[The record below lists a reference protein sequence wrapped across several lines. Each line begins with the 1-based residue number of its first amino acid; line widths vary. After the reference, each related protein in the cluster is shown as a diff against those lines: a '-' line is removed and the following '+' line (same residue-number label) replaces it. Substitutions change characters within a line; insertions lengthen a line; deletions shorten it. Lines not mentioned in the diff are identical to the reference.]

1 MQSPYA
7 SVSKKRRAAV
17 LPPVG
22 PNAFDF
28 FLPCPRGLETALA
41 DEVTLL
47 AAHSP
52 TLRAGT
58 PAPGGLPV
66 QGSLLDAM
74 RLNLHCRLPSR
85 VLLLGG
91 TCGYADAEDIYHLA
105 RDLAWETWF
114 DVTQALRV
122 DVTAERSPLESIKF
136 AALRVKDGICDRF
149 RALTGERPDVDT
161 AHPDV
166 RIHLHLR
173 EADALLYLDTSGEPL
188 FKRGWRS
195 EHGAAPL
202 KEHLAAGLLK
212 LSGWTPGD
220 VLFDPLCGSG
230 TLVIEAAQMAANRA
244 PGLGRSFG
252 FEVLRGFDLDAW
264 NALRE
269 SARQA
274 VRPVAPGQF
283 FAADIDPVNVRM
295 TLDNAR
301 RAGVDG
307 TIAAQAGD
315 VIAAVPPVDAAAL
328 ATGQSAWLISNPP
341 YDERIAPEGAAAD
354 DFAPQLAHTLKQ
366 RFAGWHV
373 ALLAAD
379 LHWDRAL
386 RLKPRRRI
394 VVFNGPIE
402 CRLMLFEMVA
412 GSARGHGQRT
422 GSRSARGQV

>member
-1 MQSPYA
+1 MQSPYS
-7 SVSKKRRAAV
+7 SVYKKRLPAAQA
-17 LPPVG
+17 PAG

-41 DEVTLL
+41 EEVTAL
-47 AAHSP
+47 AAGSP

-58 PAPGGLPV
+58 PTPGGLPV
-66 QGSLLDAM
+66 QGDLTDAM
-74 RLNLHCRLPSR
+74 RLNLHCRIPSR

-91 TCGYADAEDIYHLA
+91 SCGYADAEDIYHLA
-105 RDLAWETWF
+105 RDLAWEKWF

-212 LSGWTPGD
+212 LSGWTPAN

-244 PGLGRSFG
+244 PGLDRRFG
-252 FEVLRGFDLDAW
+252 FEALRGFDAKIWATLCEQA
-264 NALRE
+264 
-269 SARQA
+269 QHA
-274 VRPVAPGQF
+274 VRPLPPGQF
-283 FAADIDPVNVRM
+283 FAADIDPVNVHM

-301 RAGVDG
+301 RAGVG
-307 TIAAQAGD
+307 EAIAAQQGD
-315 VIAAVPPVDAAAL
+315 VIEAMPPVDAAAL
-328 ATGQSAWLISNPP
+328 PAGQRAWLISNPP
-341 YDERIAPEGAAAD
+341 YDERIAPEGEAAD
-354 DFAPQLAHTLKQ
+354 DFAPQLARTLKQ

-373 ALLAAD
+373 GLLAAD

-394 VVFNGPIE
+394 VLFNGTIE
-402 CRLMLFEMVA
+402 CRLMLFDMVA
-412 GSARGHGQRT
+412 GSARG
-422 GSRSARGQV
+422 

>member
-1 MQSPYA
+1 
-7 SVSKKRRAAV
+7 
-17 LPPVG
+17 
-22 PNAFDF
+22 
-28 FLPCPRGLETALA
+28 
-41 DEVTLL
+41 
-47 AAHSP
+47 
-52 TLRAGT
+52 
-58 PAPGGLPV
+58 
-66 QGSLLDAM
+66 
-74 RLNLHCRLPSR
+74 
-85 VLLLGG
+85 
-91 TCGYADAEDIYHLA
+91 
-105 RDLAWETWF
+105 
-114 DVTQALRV
+114 
-122 DVTAERSPLESIKF
+122 
-136 AALRVKDGICDRF
+136 
-149 RALTGERPDVDT
+149 
-161 AHPDV
+161 
-166 RIHLHLR
+166 
-173 EADALLYLDTSGEPL
+173 
-188 FKRGWRS
+188 
-195 EHGAAPL
+195 
-202 KEHLAAGLLK
+202 HLAAGLLK

-412 GSARGHGQRT
+412 GSAR
-422 GSRSARGQV
+422 SARGQV

>member
-1 MQSPYA
+1 MRRQYDAEMQNPYA
-7 SVSKKRRAAV
+7 SVYKKRRTAAQ
-17 LPPVG
+17 PPAD

-28 FLPCPRGLETALA
+28 FLPCPRGLEGALA
-41 DEVTLL
+41 DEVTAL
-47 AAHSP
+47 ATHSP
-52 TLRAGT
+52 TLHAGT
-58 PAPGGLPV
+58 PTPGGLPV
-66 QGSLLDAM
+66 RGGLTDAM

-85 VLLLGG
+85 VLLFGG
-91 TCGYADAEDIYHLA
+91 SCGYTDAEDIYHLA
-105 RDLAWETWF
+105 RDLGWEKWF
-114 DVTQALRV
+114 DVAQALRV

-173 EADALLYLDTSGEPL
+173 ETEALLYLDTSGEPL

-202 KEHLAAGLLK
+202 KEHLAAGLLR
-212 LSGWTPGD
+212 LSGWTPQD

-230 TLVIEAAQMAANRA
+230 TIIIEAAQMAANRA
-244 PGLGRSFG
+244 PGLDRTFG
-252 FEVLRGFDLDAW
+252 FEVLQGFDMDAW

-269 SARQA
+269 QARQA

-307 TIAAQAGD
+307 VIAAQQGD
-315 VIAAVPPVDAAAL
+315 VIDAVPPLDVGTL
-328 ATGQSAWLISNPP
+328 PPGNTAWLISNPP
-341 YDERIAPEGAAAD
+341 YNERIAPEGAAAD
-354 DFAPQLAHTLKQ
+354 DFAPQLARTLKQ

-373 ALLAAD
+373 GLLAAD
-379 LHWDRAL
+379 LHWDKAL

-394 VVFNGPIE
+394 VLFNGTIE
-402 CRLMLFEMVA
+402 CRLMLIDMVA
-412 GSARGHGQRT
+412 GSART
-422 GSRSARGQV
+422 